1 MNNLTTR
8 KIVFGMLMAL
18 VLAFSV
24 QGIADAADLPLSKTS
39 GDLQTKSED
48 ETFKITFSVGIRSNT
63 TPIRNSDRELIDDGT
78 SSLTTPNTATP
89 STTPLGT
96 RIDSNGYLIAEIDGK
111 DYRLTAP
118 INADTSGL
126 GEIPPS
132 PTGYDR
138 AYVVHECRRETT

>member
-1 MNNLTTR
+1 MGNPYDTPLHQREVYFFMNNLTTR

-78 SSLTTPNTATP
+78 SSLTTPNTATA
-89 STTPLGT
+89 STTPPGT
-96 RIDSNGYLIAEIDGK
+96 RIDNNGYLIAEINGK

-118 INADTSGL
+118 INADD
-126 GEIPPS
+126 E
-132 PTGYDR
+132 R
-138 AYVVHECRRETT
+138 FR